1 MTITGHLFQARMWRE
16 YAMAWD
22 GRVLPSGIGKDW
34 VEKILRIPREECLR
48 LSRSNLYAARFKR
61 IDAE

>member
-1 MTITGHLFQARMWRE
+1 MWRE